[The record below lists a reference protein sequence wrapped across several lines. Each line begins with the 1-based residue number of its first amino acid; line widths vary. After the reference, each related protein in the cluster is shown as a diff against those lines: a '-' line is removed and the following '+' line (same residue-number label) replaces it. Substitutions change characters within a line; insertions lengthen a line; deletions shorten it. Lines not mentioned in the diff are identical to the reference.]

1 MISESKTQ
9 ESETWEEQD
18 SYIMTIK
25 YQLRNID
32 KNKLGQP
39 ASKLEKPQV

>member
-1 MISESKTQ
+1 
-9 ESETWEEQD
+9 
-18 SYIMTIK
+18 MTIK

-39 ASKLEKPQV
+39 ASKLDKALDEPLQKVE